1 MLPTR
6 CLRSTIGFGAGRDI
20 PTGSLAALATL
31 LGARMTTTLWD
42 TNGNEIVQTLSHER
56 RAAGAIA
63 SGLAL
68 TLVVV
73 VDEKHVAEA
82 QTAATTAAAAHPCR
96 LLVVVRRRM
105 DTDDRLDAEVQV
117 GGHLGANECVVMR
130 MYGRLT
136 LHAESVVL
144 PLLAPDAPVVTW
156 WYGPA
161 PERIAYDPLG
171 VLASRR
177 VTDCVAVEDP
187 VAELKR
193 RAKDYAPGDTDLAW
207 TRATPWRSLLAS
219 AFDDCGSRA
228 TSAQVDAE
236 AGNPSA
242 HLVAGWIT
250 ARLGVRS
257 KVVESPGPGITAVEV
272 RFEDKSHVRVDR
284 PDGHIATLA
293 RTGRPARQLPLK
305 RRDLGDL
312 IAEELRRLDADQP
325 YAEALEAATKTK
337 GLNDRQAK
345 RVLVWKDPEPAA
357 SARSRSTAKKTA
369 GKSVKKTAAKT
380 ATKTATRKSTSKSA
394 KKATARTSARAK
406 ASR

>member
-1 MLPTR
+1 
-6 CLRSTIGFGAGRDI
+6 
-20 PTGSLAALATL
+20 
-31 LGARMTTTLWD
+31 MTTTLWD
-42 TNGNEIVQTLSHER
+42 TNGTEIVQTLSHER

-82 QTAATTAAAAHPCR
+82 QSAATTAAAAHPCR
-96 LLVVVRRRM
+96 LLIVVRRRM

-161 PERIAYDPLG
+161 PDRLSYDALG

-177 VTDCVAVEDP
+177 ITDCTAAEDP
-187 VAELKR
+187 LAELKR

-207 TRATPWRSLLAS
+207 TRTTPWRSLLAS
-219 AFDDCGSRA
+219 AFDDCPSGP
-228 TSAQVDAE
+228 TSVVVEAE

-242 HLVAGWIT
+242 PLIAGWLT
-250 ARLGVRS
+250 ARLGCRS
-257 KVVESPGPGITAVEV
+257 KVVESKGPGITSVEV
-272 RFEDKSHVRVDR
+272 RFEDKGHVRIDR
-284 PDGHIATLA
+284 PDGHTATLSRTA
-293 RTGRPARQLPLK
+293 RPDRPLPLK

-325 YAEALEAATKTK
+325 YAEALQAATKTK
-337 GLNDRQAK
+337 GLNNRPPK
-345 RVLVWKDPEPAA
+345 RTHVWKDPEPGAKA
-357 SARSRSTAKKTA
+357 TKSTK
-369 GKSVKKTAAKT
+369 
-380 ATKTATRKSTSKSA
+380 ATTKKTATRKTA
-394 KKATARTSARAK
+394 ARTKAK